1 MSSGLIPC
9 QDRAGAGDRPKPFPD
24 YLILLRL
31 DGRWRII
38 SKAYTYVP
46 IAVEVKEG
54 GAAAE

>member
-1 MSSGLIPC
+1 MKHS
-9 QDRAGAGDRPKPFPD
+9 GAGRSGWPKPFPD
-24 YLILLRL
+24 DLILLRL
-31 DGRWRII
+31 FGLWRII